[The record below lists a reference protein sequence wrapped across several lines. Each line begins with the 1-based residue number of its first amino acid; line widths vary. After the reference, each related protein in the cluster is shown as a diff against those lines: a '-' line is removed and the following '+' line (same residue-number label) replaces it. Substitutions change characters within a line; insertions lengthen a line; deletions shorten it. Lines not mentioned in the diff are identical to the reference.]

1 MISQKI
7 QTHIA
12 TCPDEM
18 RCIAFLTLLV
28 MRVSFFIYLFFSPS
42 MLLKSTSISDISLW
56 ASRFLFVFFFRG
68 VWEEVWIWVCV
79 GGCVCFV
86 CVVNRQ
92 RIDSNTREQHDD
104 TTDVEEGSVTH
115 LKATGLRESLFQL
128 WFSIQSQ
135 KNISKIW
142 KSGQV
147 RLWSRNAG
155 GDRFS
160 FRFMD

>member
-1 MISQKI
+1 M
-7 QTHIA
+7 
-12 TCPDEM
+12 
-18 RCIAFLTLLV
+18 
-28 MRVSFFIYLFFSPS
+28 
-42 MLLKSTSISDISLW
+42 
-56 ASRFLFVFFFRG
+56 
-68 VWEEVWIWVCV
+68 CV

-155 GDRFS
+155 GGTVSASGLWINIPLHPLLLPYHHERS
-160 FRFMD
+160 HPHIKPHPGSPCRSMPPCSPVPLLCSGPLH